1 MTRIL
6 MSGNTNIETTVR
18 VDAFPVSYH
27 SGTFVPFGVQ
37 THVSGVG
44 NNVAKA
50 LITLGNAVT
59 FTSII
64 GRDLPATMIRAT
76 LAADGIDDRFV
87 LSQIEQTTQSVALY
101 DAQGRRHFF
110 TDPKNMRE
118 QTYPVP
124 LFRQAIA
131 NCDALVLT
139 NVPYNRALI
148 TLAKQTGKPIAT
160 DVQRLLSP
168 DDPYN
173 QPFWKLPMFYL

>member
-101 DAQGRRHFF
+101 DAQGRRRFF
-110 TDPKNMRE
+110 TDPKICVN
-118 QTYPVP
+118 
-124 LFRQAIA
+124 
-131 NCDALVLT
+131 
-139 NVPYNRALI
+139 
-148 TLAKQTGKPIAT
+148 KPI
-160 DVQRLLSP
+160 QCRCLGKRSP
-168 DDPYN
+168 TALR
-173 QPFWKLPMFYL
+173 WC